1 MKTKSLQIGK
11 AMSAALFVL
20 LLMVA
25 GTKNVLAQTQVATLQ
40 HGDEMTAFYG
50 MNALVEAHAAAVDG
64 DIITLSSGTFTKTDI
79 TKTITLHG
87 AGCTADTLGNTPTI
101 VAGSFSISGLSDS
114 YYLDIEGI
122 SFGDITYYNTL
133 YHVKFRKCN
142 VNTISN
148 GGTYQSA
155 ATMKDVQFVNCL
167 IGSAE
172 IRSSNDNVS
181 IINCVIGSL
190 KHIGRSYGSIY
201 STSTYVYN
209 SIIGMKRTGDYYS
222 HNGNLYLY
230 NCIVSENNTGNER
243 GQLYESTAYN
253 CIEIDSVF
261 TSSVQTYNC
270 MSVNSYSEVF
280 ESFDGTFSF
289 DTDYSLKEEIA
300 TSFLGNDGREV
311 GIYGGVMPYDPRPSY
326 LILSRYNVAN
336 RSTIDGKLSVEI
348 EVITNE

>member
-1 MKTKSLQIGK
+1 MKANSLQFGK
-11 AMSAALFVL
+11 AISAALFVL
-20 LLMVA
+20 LLSMV
-25 GTKNVLAQTQVATLQ
+25 GMKNALAQNQVATLQ
-40 HGDEMTAFYG
+40 HNDTISAYYG
-50 MNALVEAHAAAVDG
+50 MNALVEAHAAALDG

-79 TKTITLHG
+79 TKNITLHG

-101 VAGSFSISGLSDS
+101 VSGNFSISGLSDS
-114 YYLDIEGI
+114 CCLEIEGI
-122 SFGDITYYNTL
+122 SFGGITYFNTL

-142 VNTISN
+142 VNTISQ
-148 GGTYQSA
+148 GGVFQNA
-155 ATMKDVQFVNCL
+155 ATMMDVQFINCL

-190 KHIGRSYGSIY
+190 GHVYKSYGTIQ
-201 STSTYVYN
+201 STSVYVYN
-209 SIIGMKRTGDYYS
+209 SIIGMKRTGNYYN

-243 GQLYESTAYN
+243 GQLYESSAYN

-270 MSVNSYSEVF
+270 MSVNSYSDVF
-280 ESFDGTFSF
+280 ESFDGSFSF
-289 DTDYSLKEEIA
+289 DSDYSLKEEIA
-300 TSFLGNDGREV
+300 SSFFGNDGREV
-311 GIYGGVMPYDPRPSY
+311 GIYGGVIPYNPRPSY

-348 EVITNE
+348 EVITSE